1 MIFRMGL
8 ELRGGPSIPVAF
20 PPRCTRPRG
29 RKIPPIGHQEI
40 IPNFVPARGH
50 LAFLA
55 HVAAAV
61 SRLPYL
67 PNRQA
72 SSFSFSFSFSPFRRL
87 GRAFWRSAIFAI
99 WKDQKESKKR
109 E

>member
-61 SRLPYL
+61 SRLPYAGL
-67 PNRQA
+67 IVLVLVIFLVLA
-72 SSFSFSFSFSPFRRL
+72 FSSFRPRVLAFCDFRDL
-87 GRAFWRSAIFAI
+87 EG
-99 WKDQKESKKR
+99 SKR
-109 E
+109 I